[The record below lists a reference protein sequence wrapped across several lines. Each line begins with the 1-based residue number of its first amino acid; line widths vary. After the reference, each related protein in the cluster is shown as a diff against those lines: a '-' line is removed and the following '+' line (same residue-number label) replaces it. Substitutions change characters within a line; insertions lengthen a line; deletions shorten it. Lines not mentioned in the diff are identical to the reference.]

1 MRISEL
7 RNKDVINVQDGRRLG
22 YIEDFDLDLER
33 GRIEALRVPAGSGR
47 MFGLFSKGEETVVA
61 WHQIQKIGVDV
72 ILIDPEKTH
81 FTPLHSPEPE
91 AGTPGSAALF
101 VPPDNPFREDPFR
114 EQEHLFDL

>member
-7 RNKDVINVQDGRRLG
+7 RNKDVINVRDGRRLG

-33 GRIEALRVPAGSGR
+33 GRVDALRVPAGNGR
-47 MFGLFSKGEETVVA
+47 MFGLFSKGEETVIA

-81 FTPLHSPEPE
+81 FTPVHSPTPE
-91 AGTPGSAALF
+91 GEATETTALF
-101 VPPDNPFREDPFR
+101 VPPANPFREDPFR
-114 EQEHLFDL
+114 EQEHLFDI